1 MKGRLVLLLIGLSM
15 IAIAQQSN
23 PFELTPRMD
32 SLLIETSEAENQFSP
47 QGPGN
52 PFDIVP
58 PPPGRAS
65 NDYEVPPPGPV
76 LQETKMGS
84 SRSFLVLVSI
94 IDFVLLT
101 ILVVLFRNY
110 FVRVYN
116 GFVNDNLLGQL
127 YRERA
132 TGLGIPFLS
141 LYSLYFFNLG
151 WLVFL
156 ALKFFKA
163 DLPYSDS
170 RLLLLCMFGVMVI
183 TILRHLVLSFIAFA
197 FPVDNEARL
206 YSFSINIF
214 NVVVGV
220 ILIPVNLF
228 VAMAP
233 GNLSRGVLYIGFVV
247 VILLYLFRSI
257 RGLLIANRYLTFYK
271 FHFLLYICT
280 VEIAPLVVL
289 YKLISI
295 YLFAIPDD
303 L

>member
-1 MKGRLVLLLIGLSM
+1 MKGRLALLLIGLSM
-15 IAIAQQSN
+15 IAAAQQGN
-23 PFELTPRMD
+23 PFDLTPRMD
-32 SLLIETSEAENQFSP
+32 SIALSEAQEQSEP
-47 QGPGN
+47 QAAKN

-58 PPPGRAS
+58 PPPGQSA
-65 NDYEVPPPGPV
+65 EEFELPPPGPV
-76 LQETKMGS
+76 LSETKMGS
-84 SRSFLVLVSI
+84 SRSFLVLVGI

-110 FVRVYN
+110 FFRVYN

-132 TGLGIPFLS
+132 TGFGIPFLS
-141 LYSLYFFNLG
+141 LYTLYFFNLG

-156 ALKFFKA
+156 GMKFYGA
-163 DLPYSDS
+163 DFSYSDT
-170 RLLLLCMFGVMVI
+170 RLLWLCILGVMVI

-197 FPVDNEARL
+197 FPVDKEVRL

-214 NVVVGV
+214 NVVVGLV
-220 ILIPVNLF
+220 LIPINLF

-233 GNLSRGVLYIGFVV
+233 SNLARGFLYIGFVV
-247 VILLYLFRSI
+247 VILIYLFRSI

-280 VEIAPLVVL
+280 VEIVPLAVL

-295 YLFAIPDD
+295 YL
-303 L
+303 